1 MNFLR
6 KIFDWLFGKKKEKIV
21 TSPPP
26 KEDLALIRISM
37 KKYPKANLLRDTYHI
52 MLDPDIK
59 RLYITAK
66 TTSKVL
72 LGEIEQGNQMIQD
85 LKDTDVDLDS
95 VVGIQI
101 IQSKLYDTIYPKFQ
115 TGIFKDKDAQVSCYP
130 FEED

>member
-37 KKYPKANLLRDTYHI
+37 KKYPKANLLRDTYHVMI
-52 MLDPDIK
+52 DQDTK
-59 RLYITAK
+59 RLYLEPK

-72 LGEIEQGNQMIQD
+72 LNAVEEANDLMQTKGLTLGNIEEIEI
-85 LKDTDVDLDS
+85 V
-95 VVGIQI
+95 
-101 IQSKLYDTIYPKFQ
+101 QSHLYETLHSKFQ
-115 TGIFKDKDAQVSCYP
+115 TGIFKDKDAQVSCYS
-130 FEED
+130 FWED

>member
-37 KKYPKANLLRDTYHI
+37 KKYPKANLLRDTYHVMI
-52 MLDPDIK
+52 DQDTK
-59 RLYITAK
+59 RLYIEPK

-72 LGEIEQGNQMIQD
+72 LNAVEEANDLMQTRGLTLGNIEEIEI
-85 LKDTDVDLDS
+85 V
-95 VVGIQI
+95 
-101 IQSKLYDTIYPKFQ
+101 QSHLYETLHSKFQ
-115 TGIFKDKDAQVSCYP
+115 TGIFKDKDAQVSCYS
-130 FEED
+130 FWED

>member
-52 MLDPDIK
+52 YMDIK
-59 RLYITAK
+59 ERRIYINPK

-72 LGEIEQGNQMIQD
+72 LGAIEETNDLIQNR
-85 LKDTDVDLDS
+85 TFDLDTIQ
-95 VVGIQI
+95 GIETVQER
-101 IQSKLYDTIYPKFQ
+101 LYGTLYSKFQ
-115 TGIFKDKDAQVSCYP
+115 TGIFKDKDAQIQCYP
-130 FEED
+130 IEEEQLL

>member
-37 KKYPKANLLRDTYHI
+37 KKYPKANLLRDTYHVMI
-52 MLDPDIK
+52 DQDTK
-59 RLYITAK
+59 RLYLTPK

-72 LGEIEQGNQMIQD
+72 LNAVEEANDLMKTRGLTLGNIEEIEI
-85 LKDTDVDLDS
+85 V
-95 VVGIQI
+95 
-101 IQSKLYDTIYPKFQ
+101 QSHLYETLHSKFQ
-115 TGIFKDKDAQVSCYP
+115 TGIFKDKDAQVSCYS
-130 FEED
+130 FWED